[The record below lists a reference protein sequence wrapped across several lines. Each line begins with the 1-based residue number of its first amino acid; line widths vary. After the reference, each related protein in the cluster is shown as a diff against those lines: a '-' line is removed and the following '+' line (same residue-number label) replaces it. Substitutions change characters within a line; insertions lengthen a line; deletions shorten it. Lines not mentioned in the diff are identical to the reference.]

1 MRWRSLSKFFR
12 HSAKRRI
19 LVWIIGVLLLAL
31 PLAGLGLRARAM
43 PLALPIF
50 RSIAESR
57 VDRMVREVAGS
68 MLSEEGSQAFCAF
81 SYSADGSVRGL
92 LVDSERANRFVS
104 EFTYALEE
112 QLAEIELSCQIRS
125 GDLLFPR
132 FFSGSGIPLTVRG
145 SLYGGASAKLVS
157 SLTEG
162 SINQTLHRIEVEVT
176 VPLTLTVLGETEQ
189 FTVTSLILLGEA
201 VIVGNTVSGVEVRK

>member
-1 MRWRSLSKFFR
+1 MRWRTLSKFFQR
-12 HSAKRRI
+12 SAKRRI
-19 LVWIIGVLLLAL
+19 LGWIAGVLLLAL
-31 PLAGLGLRARAM
+31 PLAGMGLRARAT

-50 RSIAESR
+50 KSIAESR
-57 VDRMVREVAGS
+57 VHRTVREVAGT
-68 MLSEEGSQAFCAF
+68 MLSGQESQAFCSF

-104 EFTYALEE
+104 DFTHALEQ
-112 QLAEIELSCQIRS
+112 QLAGIELSCEIRS

-176 VPLTLTVLGETEQ
+176 VPMTLTVLGEEEQ
-189 FTVTSLILLGEA
+189 LTVTSLILLGEA
-201 VIVGNTVSGVEVRK
+201 VIVGNTVSGVEVGK